1 MLCSIDQAE
10 KHPHGIRQWLLHA
23 VELLAFGLTNKL
35 AFALIHDHDWFRVA
49 HPHVALPQAPER
61 FMEGMRGLPLAP
73 LMSRWQEADGARGQP
88 RTPLDSRERHY
99 SLQFPP
105 VMGHR
110 RTSVRGQANLDRCH

>member
-73 LMSRWQEADGARGQP
+73 LMSRWQEAMERGVTRARLQTLARGI
-88 RTPLDSRERHY
+88 TPYNFLPSWGIVGLACGGR
-99 SLQFPP
+99 L
-105 VMGHR
+105 
-110 RTSVRGQANLDRCH
+110 T